1 MHATVTIDLD
11 HSAID
16 LLSPAILFWQP
27 GQFSRRNGIMER
39 ASSRALAAAILAVVF
54 VLAGPPASAPAEDP
68 PVRLPSV
75 EPLLAPVVIEPSP
88 SEMPLDAGSLA
99 TPAYSSEGAPD
110 RLSALE
116 AEVQKLKDAAD
127 AKNDAIVSPTFE
139 IGGQLQLD
147 YLHFHQD
154 AASMATVGDVPDTLD
169 FRRARL
175 TATGEAYDVVEY
187 AIGFDFAN
195 AGRPSFLDV
204 YVGVHDLPVLGT
216 VRVGHF
222 FEPFSLERNTQNRY
236 VTFMERSLPQ
246 AFAPGRNAG
255 INAYNTYGPDD
266 NGTWSV
272 GWFASNSDNF
282 GDQFADAGQALTAR
296 VTWLPYYDQTG
307 QSYTHVGAG
316 FSHRTPPAGAFAFL
330 AFPEAQAGA
339 PNGNIPPFVST
350 GIIAAENQQL
360 LDVEYAWIR
369 GSLSFQTEF
378 VLVPVAQTGGPDL
391 TFHAGYAYVSYFL
404 TGEHR
409 PYDKKHGIFDRVVP
423 FENFFRVR
431 TEEGPI
437 AMGRGAWEVAAR
449 WSYID
454 LTDENIQGG
463 VLHDITL
470 GLNWYLN
477 PYTRVKW
484 EYIHADLD
492 RAPIG
497 DSTTHIFGMRADID
511 F

>member
-1 MHATVTIDLD
+1 
-11 HSAID
+11 
-16 LLSPAILFWQP
+16 
-27 GQFSRRNGIMER
+27 MER
-39 ASSRALAAAILAVVF
+39 TGPPALAAAIVALLV
-54 VLAGPPASAPAEDP
+54 VLARPLDLTLSQEP
-68 PVRLPSV
+68 PVQLPSFQ
-75 EPLLAPVVIEPSP
+75 PLLSPGIIEPSP
-88 SEMPLDAGSLA
+88 SDLPPDLPLVVAPADFAGG
-99 TPAYSSEGAPD
+99 PPD
-110 RLSALE
+110 RLTALE
-116 AEVQKLKDAAD
+116 AEVQKLKDAAAAQD
-127 AKNDAIVSPTFE
+127 EAVTPPTIQ

-154 AASMATVGDVPDTLD
+154 AASMATVGDVPDGLN

-175 TATGEAYDVVEY
+175 TASGEAYDVVEY

-204 YVGVHDLPVLGT
+204 YVGVHDLPTLGT

-236 VTFMERSLPQ
+236 LTFMERSLPQ

-255 INAYNTYGPDD
+255 INAHNTYGPED

-296 VTWLPYYDQTG
+296 VTWLPYYEEQG
-307 QSYTHVGAG
+307 RSYAHVGAG
-316 FSHRTPPAGAFAFL
+316 FSHRTPPAGSFAFL

-369 GSLSFQTEF
+369 GPLSFQTEF
-378 VLVPVAQTGGPDL
+378 VAVPVAQIGGPDL
-391 TFHAGYAYVSYFL
+391 TFHAGYTYVSYFL

-409 PYDKKHGIFDRVVP
+409 PYDKKLGIFDRVIP

-437 AMGRGAWEVAAR
+437 ATGRGAWEVAAR

-492 RAPIG
+492 RAPVG

>member
-1 MHATVTIDLD
+1 MV
-11 HSAID
+11 
-16 LLSPAILFWQP
+16 
-27 GQFSRRNGIMER
+27 RNGEP
-39 ASSRALAAAILAVVF
+39 ALVAAFALWLAL
-54 VLAGPPASAPAEDP
+54 VLPHKVASAQEP
-68 PVRLPSV
+68 PVRLPSI
-75 EPLLAPVVIEPSP
+75 EPLLAPALIDASP
-88 SEMPLDAGSLA
+88 SDLPAVESAVVAPAFYAGDPL
-99 TPAYSSEGAPD
+99 D
-110 RLSALE
+110 RLSNLE
-116 AEVQKLKDAAD
+116 AEVEKLKGTAAAQIPD
-127 AKNDAIVSPTFE
+127 TKRPIIVMD
-139 IGGQLQLD
+139 GQLQLD

-154 AASMATVGDVPDTLD
+154 AASMATVGDVPDGLD

-175 TATGEAYDVVEY
+175 TASGEAYDVVQY

-204 YVGVHDLPVLGT
+204 FVGVHDLPILGT
-216 VRVGHF
+216 VRVGHY
-222 FEPFSLERNTQNRY
+222 FEPFSLERNTHNRDL
-236 VTFMERSLPQ
+236 TFMERSLPQ
-246 AFAPGRNAG
+246 ALAPGRNAG
-255 INAYNTYGPDD
+255 INAHTTYGPDD

-272 GWFASNSDNF
+272 GWFASSSDNF
-282 GDQFADAGQALTAR
+282 GDQFADSGQALTGR
-296 VTWLPYYDQTG
+296 VTWLPYYDESLR
-307 QSYTHVGAG
+307 SYTHVGAG
-316 FSHRTPPAGAFAFL
+316 ASHRTPPAGTFAFQS
-330 AFPEAQAGA
+330 FPEAQAGA

-350 GIIAAENQQL
+350 GNIAAENQQL

-369 GSLSFQTEF
+369 GPLSFQTEF
-378 VLVPVAQTGGPDL
+378 VVVPVAQIGGPDL

-404 TGEHR
+404 TGESR
-409 PYDKKHGIFDRVVP
+409 PYDKKLGIFDRVIP

-431 TEEGPI
+431 TEEGTI
-437 AMGRGAWEVAAR
+437 ANGRGAWEVAAR

-454 LTDENIQGG
+454 LTDENIEGG

-492 RAPIG
+492 RAPVG